1 MIRYLFKPTDAA
13 IFIYF
18 RFFAGVFLASE
29 LINSLTLGDF
39 HEYTYPNFHFTY
51 LFFDW
56 VQPWPAWGMVFHYLI
71 TILAGFS
78 FALGIKQRLCA
89 IILFLGYTSLF

>member
-1 MIRYLFKPTDAA
+1 MIRHLLRPTDAA

-18 RFFAGVFLASE
+18 RFFAGVFLALE

-39 HEYTYPNFHFTY
+39 HEYTYPRFHFTY

-56 VQPWPAWGMVFHYLI
+56 IKPWPAWGMVFH
-71 TILAGFS
+71 
-78 FALGIKQRLCA
+78 
-89 IILFLGYTSLF
+89 